1 MAALVPVMKDA
12 RGEAENPISSAT
24 SCGSPTRPSTVV
36 TARSSNTSG
45 SPALVCTGPDEMELT
60 RMPAGQYSAAGASQ
74 RGQCCLGGAVGGI
87 IGLTDD
93 ARPAGEVDDHALT
106 TAHHFRAQRRHQQ
119 IRGFDVRGKQLIQR
133 VTGSLSDGP
142 NQANPA
148 LLTRMSTSPTA
159 PASRNASAG
168 SLRSAPTNQAEP
180 LLFRS
185 P

>member
-1 MAALVPVMKDA
+1 VQAAMIPRLAPHPSQRFPADGELSGRGACFAGCAPSMAALVPVMKDA
-12 RGEAENPISSAT
+12 RGEAKNPISSAT

-45 SPALVCTGPDEMELT
+45 SPALVYTGPDEMELT

-74 RGQCCLGGAVGGI
+74 RGQCCLGGAVAGI

-133 VTGSLSDGP
+133 VDG
-142 NQANPA
+142 Q
-148 LLTRMSTSPTA
+148 LV
-159 PASRNASAG
+159 
-168 SLRSAPTNQAEP
+168 
-180 LLFRS
+180 
-185 P
+185 